1 MSELFSGKE
10 TSSGDRGPARVA
22 DIGGMGEIGLWC
34 GLGSGKRR
42 QVIISFRV
50 LIDVSRKVSSIG
62 SGRRLGLGMTE
73 ATPTLWEV
81 AWLLQNG
88 RQQMW
93 LCLTIKHGYKASF
106 YVTNSPEN
114 LPLFRLRQ
122 AFEVCG
128 MLSELYVARHRN
140 ARGQEFGFARFVN
153 VKNNIK
159 LLQTLNSVWVGECR
173 VWAKEARF
181 DRFEHNDVT

>member
-42 QVIISFRV
+42 QVIYIIDFRV
-50 LIDVSRKVSSIG
+50 LIEVSRKVSSIC

-88 RQQMW
+88 
-93 LCLTIKHGYKASF
+93 T
-106 YVTNSPEN
+106 
-114 LPLFRLRQ
+114 
-122 AFEVCG
+122 
-128 MLSELYVARHRN
+128 
-140 ARGQEFGFARFVN
+140 
-153 VKNNIK
+153 
-159 LLQTLNSVWVGECR
+159 
-173 VWAKEARF
+173 
-181 DRFEHNDVT
+181 